1 MSRFRRSVRYTRR
14 RRSDNSSSKIV
25 AIFAVIAVV
34 LVCLILSVVIGIALG
49 KKAEQYK
56 SGSKYRFDYEPY
68 SSGEKTVKAVDA
80 FYYVLGADARG
91 YVRGGEGDLS
101 FCLRDAEG
109 VLSFDSVTAENAG
122 IAQSESG
129 LSLTEEIEY
138 LHKLGGY
145 ACAYICS
152 TAFECEDEYL
162 REIYKAYEI
171 ALISEAAD
179 AGVDDIL
186 IVGLEINA
194 DNISEIEKYVSDAS
208 RAAGNAPLGVLVSRE
223 IISAV
228 DDGVYLAGRVRSA
241 CDYLALDLRA
251 FEVTEESEEA
261 NSSTLEELID
271 SVKYYIEAYGL
282 RMVLSRENSEIRSG
296 LIELGVGNIQIIAE

>member
-14 RRSDNSSSKIV
+14 RKFDNSSSKIV

-56 SGSKYRFDYEPY
+56 SGRKYRFDYEPY

-91 YVRGGEGDLS
+91 YVRSGEGDLS
-101 FCLRDAEG
+101 FCLRDAKG
-109 VLSFDSVTAENAG
+109 VLSFDSATAANVG
-122 IAQSESG
+122 IAQNELG
-129 LSLTEEIEY
+129 LHLTEEIEY

-186 IVGLEINA
+186 VVGLKVNA

-261 NSSTLEELID
+261 NSSTLEALVD
-271 SVKYYIEAYGL
+271 SVKYYVEAYGL
-282 RMVLSRENSEIRSG
+282 RMVLSRENSEIRSE